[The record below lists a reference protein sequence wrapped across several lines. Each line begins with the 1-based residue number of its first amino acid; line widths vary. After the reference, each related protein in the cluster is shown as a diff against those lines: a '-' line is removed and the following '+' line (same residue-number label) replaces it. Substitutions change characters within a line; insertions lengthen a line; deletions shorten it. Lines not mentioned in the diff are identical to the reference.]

1 MKKAKKTYIAEVV
14 IKSKSEK
21 VPDFG
26 LGKGVLSTKEISFV
40 DEFNQGFDNN
50 RFLVSKMRLEDDI
63 LREIVEVRWTEK
75 VKKEKVR
82 KWKH

>member
-1 MKKAKKTYIAEVV
+1 MRKAKKTYIAEVV
-14 IKSKSEK
+14 IKSKSDK

-40 DEFNQGFDNN
+40 DERSRGFDSPM
-50 RFLVSKMRLEDDI
+50 FLVSKMRLEDDI

-75 VKKEKVR
+75 IKKEKV
-82 KWKH
+82 KK

>member
-1 MKKAKKTYIAEVV
+1 V
-14 IKSKSEK
+14 IKSNSDN

-50 RFLVSKMRLEDDI
+50 RFLVCKMRLEDDI
-63 LREIVEVRWTEK
+63 LREIVKVRWTEK
-75 VKKEKVR
+75 NKKVKVKK
-82 KWKH
+82 